1 MKLPNW
7 GNAVMHPS
15 EHAKLTPNKP
25 AYVMAPSGDEVTYAQ
40 LDDISLR
47 GARFLRS
54 AGVLAGD
61 HIALYMEN
69 NRQYLQIVWAAQRC
83 GVIVTPI
90 SSHSKTPEVLHILAN
105 SDAKLFITSKKLSA
119 AASEIKAG
127 APQVSH
133 FLMVDG
139 VSFGYSSWEAA
150 LESQMPVP
158 VSDECAGA
166 MMMYSSGTTGS
177 PKGVY
182 PKWSPDRPISYMDP
196 GQQLIKKYFGFDQS
210 TVFLSPAP
218 LYHAAPLIAN
228 LVVMFSGGT
237 SVIMERFDTE
247 ASLALIDIYQ
257 VTHSQWVP
265 IMFIR
270 MLKLPIETRRRFR
283 LTSHRCAIHA
293 AAPCPKETK
302 LEMIKWWGEI
312 IHEYYSSTENVG
324 MTVLDTS
331 QWMTHQ
337 GSVGKPLGCKLH
349 ILNDEGEELPVGDM
363 GSVYFESAAVGFEYY
378 KEPEKTASS
387 TNARGW
393 VTIGDIGYLD
403 SEGYLFLTDRKNFMI
418 ISGGVNI
425 YPQEVENV
433 LIQHPKVSDVAVFG
447 IPNAEFGEEVK
458 AVVQPRDRADSQ
470 AALAQELIAWCKE
483 RLSGVKC
490 PKTIDFAAEL
500 PRLENGKL
508 YKREIAQSYQKRSL

>member
-1 MKLPNW
+1 
-7 GNAVMHPS
+7 MHPS
-15 EHAKLTPNKP
+15 EHAKSTPDKP
-25 AYVMAPSGDEVTYAQ
+25 AYIMAPSGEVVTYAQ
-40 LDDISLR
+40 LNDQSLR
-47 GARFLRS
+47 GAQFLRS
-54 AGVLAGD
+54 VGVKAGD

-69 NRQYLQIVWAAQRC
+69 NRQYLPIVWAAQRC

-90 SSHSKTPEVLHILAN
+90 SNHSKTPEVLYILDN
-105 SDAKLFITSKKLSA
+105 SDAKVFITSNKLA
-119 AASEIKAG
+119 AGASEIKAG
-127 APQVSH
+127 AAQVAH
-133 FLMVDG
+133 FLMVNG
-139 VSFGYSSWEAA
+139 VAAGYEAWETA
-150 LESQMPVP
+150 LEAQSTAPVA
-158 VSDECAGA
+158 DECAGA

-182 PKWSPDRPISYMDP
+182 PKWSADRPISYMDP
-196 GQQLIKKYFGFDQS
+196 GQQLIKKYFGFDQN

-247 ASLALIDIYQ
+247 SSLALIDKYQ

-270 MLKLPIETRRRFR
+270 MLKLPAEVRSRYR

-302 LEMIKWWGEI
+302 LEMIAWWGEI
-312 IHEYYSSTENVG
+312 LYEYYSSTENVG
-324 MTVLDTS
+324 MTVLDTA

-337 GSVGKPLGCKLH
+337 GSVGRPLGCKLH
-349 ILNDEGEELPVGDM
+349 VLDDDGEELPTGDI
-363 GSVYFESAAVGFEYY
+363 GNVYFESAAVGFEYY
-378 KEPEKTASS
+378 KEPDKTASS
-387 TNARGW
+387 MNARGW

-403 SEGYLFLTDRKNFMI
+403 AEGYLYLTDRKDFMI

-425 YPQEVENV
+425 YPQEVENA
-433 LIQHPKVSDVAVFG
+433 LILHPKVSDVAVFG
-447 IPNAEFGEEVK
+447 IPNAEFGQEVK
-458 AVVQPRDRADSQ
+458 AVVQPRDAAADRTV
-470 AALAQELIAWCKE
+470 LAKELIAWCKE
-483 RLSGVKC
+483 RLSSIKC
-490 PKTIDFAAEL
+490 PKSIDFAVTL

-508 YKREIAQSYQKRSL
+508 YKREIAQQYQKESP

>member
-1 MKLPNW
+1 
-7 GNAVMHPS
+7 MHPS
-15 EHAKLTPNKP
+15 EYAKATPSKP
-25 AYVMAPSGDEVTYAQ
+25 AYILAPSGAVVTYAQ
-40 LDDISLR
+40 LDDASLR
-47 GARFLRS
+47 GAQFLRS
-54 AGVLAGD
+54 AGLQAGD
-61 HIALYMEN
+61 HIALFMEN
-69 NRQYLQIVWAAQRC
+69 NRHYLQIVWAAQRC

-90 SSHSKTPEVLHILAN
+90 SSHSKTSEVSYILAN
-105 SDAKLFITSKKLSA
+105 SDAKLFIISKKLSA
-119 AASEIKAG
+119 AAADIKA
-127 APQVSH
+127 AAQQVSH

-139 VSFGYSSWEAA
+139 TTAGYASWEQA
-150 LESQMPVP
+150 LKSQPAVP
-158 VSDECAGA
+158 LADECAGA
-166 MMMYSSGTTGS
+166 LMMYSSGTTGF

-182 PKWSPDRPISYMDP
+182 PKWSADRPIDYMDP
-196 GQQLIKKYFGFDQS
+196 GQQLIKKYFNFDQN

-228 LVVMFSGGT
+228 LVVMFGGGT
-237 SVIMERFDTE
+237 SIIMERFDTE
-247 ASLALIDIYQ
+247 LSLQLIDSYS

-270 MLKLPIETRRRFR
+270 MLKLPTEVRAKYR
-283 LTSHRCAIHA
+283 LTSQRYVLHA

-312 IHEYYSSTENVG
+312 IYEYYSSTENLG
-324 MTVLDTS
+324 MTVLNSAD
-331 QWMTHQ
+331 WLTHQ
-337 GSVGKPLGCKLH
+337 GSVGRPLGCKLH
-349 ILNDEGEELPVGDM
+349 VLDDAGSELPTGEI
-363 GSVYFESAAVGFEYY
+363 GNVYFESAGVGFEYY
-378 KEPEKTASS
+378 KEPDKTAAS

-403 SEGYLFLTDRKNFMI
+403 AEGYLYLTDRKNFMI

-458 AVVQPRDRADSQ
+458 AVVQPRDADFSQ
-470 AALAQELIAWCKE
+470 AALAQELIAWCKD

-490 PKTIDFAAEL
+490 PKSIDFATTL

-508 YKREIAQSYQKRSL
+508 YKREIAQSYQKRSA

>member
-1 MKLPNW
+1 
-7 GNAVMHPS
+7 MHPS
-15 EHAKLTPNKP
+15 EHAKSTPNKP
-25 AYVMAPSGDEVTYAQ
+25 AYVMAPSGEKVTYAE
-40 LDDISLR
+40 LDDKSLR
-47 GARFLRS
+47 GAQFLRS
-54 AGVLAGD
+54 VGVNAAD

-90 SSHSKTPEVLHILAN
+90 SSHSKTAEVLYILAN
-105 SDAKLFITSKKLSA
+105 SDAKLFITSKKLA
-119 AASEIKAG
+119 AAAAEIKAG
-127 APQVSH
+127 ASLVSH
-133 FLMVDG
+133 CLMVDG
-139 VSFGYSSWEAA
+139 TVDGYSSWEAA
-150 LESQMPVP
+150 IAAQPATAVA
-158 VSDECAGA
+158 DECAGA

-182 PKWSPDRPISYMDP
+182 PKWSPDRPITYMDP
-196 GQQLIKKYFGFDQS
+196 GQQLIKKYFGFDQE

-218 LYHAAPLIAN
+218 LYHAAPLVAN

-247 ASLALIDIYQ
+247 LSLELIDQYQ

-270 MLKLPIETRRRFR
+270 MLKLPPSVRHRFR

-302 LEMIKWWGEI
+302 LEMIKWWGDI
-312 IHEYYSSTENVG
+312 LYEYYSSTENVG

-331 QWMTHQ
+331 QWLTHQ

-349 ILNDEGEELPVGDM
+349 VLNDQGDELPAGEI
-363 GSVYFESAAVGFEYY
+363 GGVYFESAAVSFEYY

-387 TNARGW
+387 KNVKGW

-403 SEGYLFLTDRKNFMI
+403 QEGYLYLTDRKNFMI

-447 IPNAEFGEEVK
+447 IPNSEFGEEVK
-458 AVVQPRDRADSQ
+458 AVVQPRDLSDHQ

-483 RLSGVKC
+483 RLSAVKC
-490 PKTIDFAAEL
+490 PKSIDFAASL

-508 YKREIAQSYQKRSL
+508 YKREIALSYQKRSA